1 MTFDLADRGIYGFA
15 TAENLRFAD
24 LDANGHI
31 NNGSFFELLENA
43 RVSYLRQI
51 VRSGLPRF
59 RLVIG
64 RIEAD
69 FKRQMF
75 FPGTATA
82 CARLVEVHDAVEL
95 LADARLD
102 VVRQALDLRPVDD
115 ADRAAQARSAQLARV
130 VDDERRQAL
139 LRALPLL
146 CSGFPSPPTTHLRP
160 AYKVRRNSISP
171 LSSRQGQPSGP
182 PSVTSQLASALAF
195 ISKST
200 SA

>member
-15 TAENLRFAD
+15 TAESLRFAD

-31 NNGSFFELLENA
+31 NNGSFIELLENA

-64 RIEAD
+64 RIEVD

-82 CARLVEVHDAVEL
+82 CARLVEVHDRKVVIGQSLFDAAGLRLYHAQKMTGREILRIIRQHREIQL
-95 LADARLD
+95 LGL
-102 VVRQALDLRPVDD
+102 
-115 ADRAAQARSAQLARV
+115 AQAPAALQRNGLVLQGVPIHVSRV
-130 VDDERRQAL
+130 
-139 LRALPLL
+139 
-146 CSGFPSPPTTHLRP
+146 RP
-160 AYKVRRNSISP
+160 AWYPFVKCQKQWGR
-171 LSSRQGQPSGP
+171 
-182 PSVTSQLASALAF
+182 
-195 ISKST
+195 
-200 SA
+200 

>member
-1 MTFDLADRGIYGFA
+1 MSFDLADRGIYGFA
-15 TAENLRFAD
+15 TSEHLRFAD
-24 LDANGHI
+24 VDANGHV
-31 NNGSFFELLENA
+31 NNGAFIELLENA

-82 CARLVEVHDAVEL
+82 CARLIEAHQRKVVIGQALFDGESQCTAVQKVTMVSLNEETHR
-95 LADARLD
+95 AVAFDP
-102 VVRQALDLRPVDD
+102 VVR
-115 ADRAAQARSAQLARV
+115 
-130 VDDERRQAL
+130 
-139 LRALPLL
+139 
-146 CSGFPSPPTTHLRP
+146 
-160 AYKVRRNSISP
+160 
-171 LSSRQGQPSGP
+171 
-182 PSVTSQLASALAF
+182 SALEKLAA
-195 ISKST
+195 SKDGL

>member
-15 TAENLRFAD
+15 TPEHLRFAD

-31 NNGSFFELLENA
+31 NNGAFIELMENA

-64 RIEAD
+64 RIEVD

-82 CARLVEVHDAVEL
+82 CARLIEAHQRKVVIGQGLFDGEGRCTAVQKVVMVSLDEETHRSTPFEAEV
-95 LADARLD
+95 
-102 VVRQALDLRPVDD
+102 
-115 ADRAAQARSAQLARV
+115 RAALARIAASQ
-130 VDDERRQAL
+130 DG
-139 LRALPLL
+139 LP
-146 CSGFPSPPTTHLRP
+146 
-160 AYKVRRNSISP
+160 A
-171 LSSRQGQPSGP
+171 
-182 PSVTSQLASALAF
+182 
-195 ISKST
+195 
-200 SA
+200 

>member
-15 TAENLRFAD
+15 TSEHLRFAD

-31 NNGSFFELLENA
+31 NNGAFIELMENA

-64 RIEAD
+64 RIEVD

-82 CARLVEVHDAVEL
+82 CARLIEAHQRKVVIGQGLFDGEGHCTAVQKVIMVSLNEESHRSTPFEP
-95 LADARLD
+95 A
-102 VVRQALDLRPVDD
+102 V
-115 ADRAAQARSAQLARV
+115 RAALARIATSP
-130 VDDERRQAL
+130 DG
-139 LRALPLL
+139 LP
-146 CSGFPSPPTTHLRP
+146 
-160 AYKVRRNSISP
+160 A
-171 LSSRQGQPSGP
+171 
-182 PSVTSQLASALAF
+182 
-195 ISKST
+195 
-200 SA
+200 